1 MHSNDAIAP
10 PSPEAL
16 RQRHYRAGQSSSQ
29 SALRA
34 RWAAVIGAEFARQE
48 RDGRIT
54 RDILFRRLGDRS
66 DAQFRRDLGAITK
79 IGTRHGDPAAVPGFN
94 RLIAF
99 ADALGISY
107 EALSP
112 AVAA

>member
-1 MHSNDAIAP
+1 M
-10 PSPEAL
+10 
-16 RQRHYRAGQSSSQ
+16 
-29 SALRA
+29 
-34 RWAAVIGAEFARQE
+34 IGAEFSRQE

-66 DAQFRRDLGAITK
+66 DDAQFRRDISAITK
-79 IGTRHGDPAAVPGFN
+79 IGTRHGDPATVPGFN